1 MPLPNFPDLRPFG
14 GPYSVE
20 ELRERHNL
28 DGVALEARRRCI
40 EDPLYLASKVCSR
53 LWQVNLMDRPSSA
66 HREVAEAMVAQES
79 IMYVDARGTAKTTL
93 LDEVGGVHQLL
104 SYPDDSLLFLQASGS
119 NAEALISQ
127 VGNQFKFNP
136 LMREL
141 FPEYAMPQGGPG
153 AGSATKFTVPCRRVR
168 SREESVEVGTP
179 GASLAGRHYDVIF
192 CSDVINENTAPP
204 PCGKSTIET
213 MKSLVAWYAQT
224 DGLLKGREVNP
235 RAHKRLDCLTGDTP
249 VLMADGSWKPIRDV
263 RAGESVPC
271 WNGDRGWAIRDVT
284 FSGLV
289 KRDKVLRIRTDASTI
304 RCSGGHKFLVLPGDK
319 AQHDKCNGPVWRRA
333 DEIGKGDRVV
343 TSRQLWAEG
352 FGWARVKSVEDDGEE
367 DLYDLT
373 VDEHHNYI
381 AAGFVVHNSN
391 RWHDGDLVGNII
403 RNEDKKGKRTF
414 RRVIRGVVRGP
425 DGLWV
430 PTWPEVK
437 TPQMLADI
445 HDGPTMNPAT
455 WAANFCSDPL
465 PEGGLTFVREWF
477 HEYGV
482 ERCPSCNKRHER
494 PDQVQIAITVDAAW
508 SDGKTVKKKN
518 SRSAIVVSAVGS
530 DHHLYVLQIAA
541 GQWSPHETVERL
553 FQMAEFWRTHDPNLW
568 VGIEDVGGSR
578 GMIAIFESEML
589 RTNRLMPY
597 RKMKPLSA
605 SKDSPDR
612 IGPLHSHAQHFGV
625 FVRPEHGELV
635 EELLRF
641 GVAERNDLADA
652 FAYRAKDMYANA
664 WSRPE
669 DNVVQEVTRNRVEGR
684 DFIDMKALLKPRRP
698 LTMWER
704 VLEGG
709 RN

>member
-1 MPLPNFPDLRPFG
+1 MPLPNFPDVRTFG
-14 GPYSVE
+14 GPFSPE
-20 ELRERHNL
+20 ELHERYGL
-28 DGVALEARRRCI
+28 DAVALDARRRCI

-104 SYPDDSLLFLQASGS
+104 SYPDDSLLFLQASGT

-204 PCGKSTIET
+204 PCGKSTVET
-213 MKSLVAWYAQT
+213 MKGLVSWYAQT
-224 DGLLKGREVNP
+224 DGLLKGKEVNP
-235 RAHKRLDCLTGDTP
+235 RAHRRLD
-249 VLMADGSWKPIRDV
+249 
-263 RAGESVPC
+263 
-271 WNGDRGWAIRDVT
+271 
-284 FSGLV
+284 
-289 KRDKVLRIRTDASTI
+289 
-304 RCSGGHKFLVLPGDK
+304 
-319 AQHDKCNGPVWRRA
+319 
-333 DEIGKGDRVV
+333 
-343 TSRQLWAEG
+343 
-352 FGWARVKSVEDDGEE
+352 
-367 DLYDLT
+367 
-373 VDEHHNYI
+373 
-381 AAGFVVHNSN
+381 SN
-391 RWHDGDLVGNII
+391 RWHDGDLIGSIT
-403 RNEDKKGKRTF
+403 RNEDKKGVRTF

-425 DGLWV
+425 DGRWV

-437 TPQMLADI
+437 TPEMLEAI
-445 HDGPTMNPAT
+445 YSGPTMNLAT
-455 WAANFCSDPL
+455 WQANFCSDPL
-465 PEGGLTFVREWF
+465 PEGGMTFVREWF

-482 ERCPSCNKRHER
+482 ERCPACNKRHDR
-494 PDQVQIAITVDAAW
+494 PEKLQIAITVDAAW
-508 SDGKTVKKKN
+508 SDGKSAKKKN
-518 SRSAIVVSAVGS
+518 SRSALVVSAVGS
-530 DHHLYVLQIAA
+530 DHHLYVLEIAA

-553 FQMAEFWRTHDPNLW
+553 FRMAEFWRAYDESLW

-597 RKMKPLSA
+597 RKMKPLSS

-612 IGPLHSHAQHFGV
+612 IGPLHSHAQHFGI

-669 DNVVQEVTRNRVEGR
+669 DNVIEEVSRSRLEGR
-684 DFIDMKALLKPRRP
+684 DYIDMKALLKPRRP
-698 LTMWER
+698 MTAWER